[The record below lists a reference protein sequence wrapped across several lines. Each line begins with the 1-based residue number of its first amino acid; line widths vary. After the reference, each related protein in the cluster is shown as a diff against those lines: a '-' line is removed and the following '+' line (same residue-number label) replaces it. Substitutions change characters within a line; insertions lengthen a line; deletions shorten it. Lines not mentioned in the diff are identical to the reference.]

1 MKNIL
6 NFINT
11 KGNILVFFLVIVIF
25 FKTWTTNTNI
35 EKTEKRID
43 NKLIELDSV
52 VEKINSKTITT
63 NEMIDIVK
71 ETPFWKSLELE
82 ELSDKNRVPINQ
94 LKNEYEKED

>member
-25 FKTWTTNTNI
+25 FKACTTNTNI

-52 VEKINSKTITT
+52 VEKINGKTITT